1 MEIRMTQSFP
11 WPVTEEEL
19 LLTNALGSVMST
31 YEARGI
37 NEETLVEEA
46 AANLIIE
53 AYNQG
58 IRDEEALAHFALR
71 SLRRGRP

>member
-1 MEIRMTQSFP
+1 MEIRMAQSFP

-19 LLTNALGSVMST
+19 LLTNALGSLMST
-31 YEARGI
+31 YEARGA
-37 NEETLVEEA
+37 NEETLVQEA

>member
-1 MEIRMTQSFP
+1 MELRMAQSFP
-11 WPVTEEEL
+11 WPVTEDEL

-31 YEARGI
+31 YEARA
-37 NEETLVEEA
+37 NEETLVQEA
-46 AANLIIE
+46 AENLIIE

-58 IRDEEALAHFALR
+58 IRDEETWAHYALR

>member
-1 MEIRMTQSFP
+1 MAQSFP
-11 WPVTEEEL
+11 WPVTEDEL

-31 YEARGI
+31 YEARGTH
-37 NEETLVEEA
+37 EEALVQEA
-46 AANLIIE
+46 AAYLVIE

-58 IRDEEALAHFALR
+58 IRDEETLAHYALR